1 MPPVATLLG
10 ISGRVVV
17 IYVALLVLLRLSG
30 RRELSELSPMELLTM
45 LLLSETVSPAIT
57 GGDAS
62 LAGGLVA
69 AVTLILLNVASS
81 VLVFRSRLAERVIEG
96 HPSILIS
103 HGRVHEDVMRQ
114 EKITADEL
122 HSKLHEQGVLSVDD
136 VAYGFIE
143 TDGNITIV
151 KKSDVARH

>member
-96 HPSILIS
+96 HPSILI
-103 HGRVHEDVMRQ
+103 
-114 EKITADEL
+114 
-122 HSKLHEQGVLSVDD
+122 
-136 VAYGFIE
+136 
-143 TDGNITIV
+143 ITIV